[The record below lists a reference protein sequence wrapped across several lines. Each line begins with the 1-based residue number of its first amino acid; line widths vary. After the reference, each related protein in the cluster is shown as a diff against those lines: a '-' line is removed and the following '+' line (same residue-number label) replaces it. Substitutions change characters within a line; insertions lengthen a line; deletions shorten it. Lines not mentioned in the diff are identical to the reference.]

1 LSSTASRPPVRDR
14 INESLSFGD
23 SHREAR
29 FRHRLFAHPHRP
41 NAAAYRQ
48 RPRAIFF
55 EPAAG
60 QTYCFS
66 LSNLPK

>member
-1 LSSTASRPPVRDR
+1 MASRPPVSDR

-23 SHREAR
+23 NNREAH
-29 FRHRLFAHPHRP
+29 FRHRLLRTRTDRTPLRIG
-41 NAAAYRQ
+41 NARG
-48 RPRAIFF
+48 PFFF

-60 QTYCFS
+60 QTYAFS